1 MDFITKRARVTN
13 EQREQR
19 QRPVNRDPVLE
30 ELMSREKEGSDDELD
45 DDDDDDDDIQ
55 MMTTSVAMETD
66 KQPSEHSDNEE
77 IQEDGSEE
85 VRIQNNETLV
95 FSSPGPWYT
104 RGATRSVT
112 IRPGTFENS
121 MNRRQQR
128 RRQSSLRTT
137 NIPKFIAAPTTGDT
151 DTAMTDTLDGADLTN
166 TDDNETATAA
176 LSRVIRK
183 TDFSNMK
190 VIGQFNLG
198 FIITMLNNHDLF
210 IVDQH
215 ASDEKYNFETLQLTT
230 TIDGQRLIK

>member
-13 EQREQR
+13 EQREQQ
-19 QRPVNRDPVLE
+19 QRPVNRDPLLD
-30 ELMSREKEGSDDELD
+30 ELMSREKEGNDDELD
-45 DDDDDDDDIQ
+45 DDDDDNDIQ

-66 KQPSEHSDNEE
+66 KESNEHSDNEE
-77 IQEDGSEE
+77 IQEDETEE
-85 VRIQNNETLV
+85 IRIQNNETLV
-95 FSSPGPWYT
+95 FNSPGPWYT
-104 RGATRSVT
+104 RGATRSLT
-112 IRPGTFENS
+112 IRPGTIENY
-121 MNRRQQR
+121 MNRRRQR
-128 RRQSSLRTT
+128 RQQSSLRTT
-137 NIPKFIAAPTTGDT
+137 NIPKSISAPTTTDT
-151 DTAMTDTLDGADLTN
+151 DTDMTDTLHGADLTN
-166 TDDNETATAA
+166 TDDNDTATAA

-183 TDFSNMK
+183 TDFSKMK